1 MVKKV
6 LAIGIIF
13 ICTSIAWMILGG
25 TLFARTYVADSSLKH
40 RVQRIWGDPQAQ
52 TAPTISYTTERARLE
67 KSQVDGKAVTRTV
80 KHIDTHCLPLT
91 GSDLKVGLRL
101 DHRQK
106 GLLWYATYAVK
117 FSGAYQFHNNTG
129 QDRLLTVSFPFP
141 SQSSIY
147 DGFAMKVRN
156 TPWAKNPESVDGQ
169 VRGVVLVRAG
179 ETVTVD
185 VAYGSQGMDRWSYRL
200 STTDKIAE
208 LRNFRLEILTDF
220 GAIDFPEDTIAPTHK
235 EKTSDGWRLTW
246 RYTSL
251 LSGAN
256 IGLLMPQKLQP
267 GPLAAEISFFA
278 PVSLFFFFVV
288 MLVITLV
295 RRIELHP
302 MHYFFLASAFFA
314 FHLLLAYLVDHLSIH
329 LAFAAASLVSV
340 ALVVS
345 YLRIVTGAR
354 FAFVEAAA
362 AQIVYLVLFSYA
374 FFFRGFTGLAVT
386 LGAILTLFVLMQMTA
401 RIRWGEAFAKQTPA
415 S

>member
-1 MVKKV
+1 MFKKL
-6 LAIGIIF
+6 LAIAFIF
-13 ICTSIAWMILGG
+13 FCTSIAWMILGG

-52 TAPTISYTTERARLE
+52 TAPTISYTTERLRAE
-67 KSQVDGKAVTRTV
+67 KTQVDGKTVTKFL
-80 KHIDTHCLPLT
+80 KHLDTHCLPLV
-91 GSDLKVGLRL
+91 GSDIKVNLHL

-117 FSGAYQFHNNTG
+117 FSGAYQFQNNTG

-147 DGFAMKVRN
+147 DGFAMKVRH
-156 TPWAKNPESVDGQ
+156 TPWAKSPESVDGQ
-169 VRGVVLVRAG
+169 VRGVILVRTG

-200 STTDKIAE
+200 TTTDKVAE
-208 LRNFRLEILTDF
+208 LRNFRLEIQTDF
-220 GAIDFPEDTIAPTHK
+220 NAIDFPEDTLSPTHK
-235 EKTSDGWRLTW
+235 ERSSDGWRLTW
-246 RYTSL
+246 RYTNL

-256 IGLLMPQKLQP
+256 IGVLMPQKLQP

-302 MHYFFLASAFFA
+302 MHYFFLSAAFFA

-345 YLRIVTGAR
+345 YLRLAVGSR
-354 FAFVEAAA
+354 FAFVEAGA

-374 FFFRGFTGLAVT
+374 FFFRGFTGLAITV
-386 LGAILTLFVLMQMTA
+386 GAILTLFVLMQITA
-401 RIRWGEAFAKQTPA
+401 RIRWNEVFTKRP
-415 S
+415 

>member
-6 LAIGIIF
+6 LAIGFIF

-52 TAPTISYTTERARLE
+52 TAPRMNYTTEGTRQE
-67 KSQVDGKAVTRTV
+67 KTQIDGKTVTRTV
-80 KHIDTHCLPLT
+80 KHTVTHFLPLL
-91 GSDLKVGLRL
+91 GSDIRAGLRL
-101 DHRQK
+101 EHRQK

-117 FSGAYQFHNNTG
+117 FSGAYQFQNNTG

-141 SQSSIY
+141 SQASIY
-147 DGFAMKVRN
+147 DGFTMTVRN
-156 TPWAKNPESVDGQ
+156 SGWVRKPESADGQ
-169 VRGVVLVRAG
+169 INGVVLVRAG

-200 STTDKIAE
+200 TTTDKVAE
-208 LRNFRLEILTDF
+208 LRNFRLEIQTDF
-220 GAIDFPEDTIAPTHK
+220 NAIDFPEDTLSPTHK
-235 EKTSDGWRLTW
+235 ERTPDGWRLTW
-246 RYTSL
+246 RYTNL

-256 IGLLMPQKLQP
+256 IGVLMPQKLQP

-302 MHYFFLASAFFA
+302 MHYFFLSSAFFA

-329 LAFAAASLVSV
+329 LAFAIASLVSV

-345 YLRIVTGAR
+345 YLRLAVGSR
-354 FAFVEAAA
+354 FAFVEAGA
-362 AQIVYLVLFSYA
+362 AQMVYLVLFSYA
-374 FFFRGFTGLAVT
+374 FFFRGFTGLAITV
-386 LGAILTLFVLMQMTA
+386 GAILTLFVLMQITA
-401 RIRWGEAFAKQTPA
+401 RLRWNEVFAKRP
-415 S
+415 

>member
-1 MVKKV
+1 MLKKV
-6 LAIGIIF
+6 LAIALIF

-40 RVQRIWGDPQAQ
+40 RVQRIWGDPQVQ
-52 TAPTISYTTERARLE
+52 TAPTISYTTERLRAE
-67 KSQVDGKAVTRTV
+67 KTQVDGKTVAKTV
-80 KHIDTHCLPLT
+80 KHLDTHCLPLV
-91 GSDLKVGLRL
+91 GSDIKVGLRL

-156 TPWAKNPESVDGQ
+156 IPWAKSPESVDGQ
-169 VRGVVLVRAG
+169 VRGVILVRAG

-200 STTDKIAE
+200 TPTDKVAE
-208 LRNFRLEILTDF
+208 LRNFRLEIQTDF
-220 GAIDFPEDTIAPTHK
+220 NAIDFPEDTLSPTHK
-235 EKTSDGWRLTW
+235 ERMSDGWRLTW
-246 RYTSL
+246 RYTNL

-256 IGLLMPQKLQP
+256 IGVLMPQKLQP

-302 MHYFFLASAFFA
+302 MHYFFLSSAFFA

-329 LAFAAASLVSV
+329 LAFTIASLVSV

-345 YLRIVTGAR
+345 YLRLAVGSR
-354 FAFVEAAA
+354 FAFVEAGA
-362 AQIVYLVLFSYA
+362 AQMVYLVLFSYA
-374 FFFRGFTGLAVT
+374 FFFRGFTGLAITV
-386 LGAILTLFVLMQMTA
+386 GAILTLFVLMQITA
-401 RIRWGEAFAKQTPA
+401 RIRWNEVFAKRP
-415 S
+415 